1 MQNISRI
8 FRVSQD
14 KENRELYNG
23 QKSPHSHLIMKTLLS
38 LKSKA
43 LFQEMIPRI
52 IPTPKKSEDVVK
64 TCVSLKKHTGKK
76 DGRNFTK
83 T

>member
-1 MQNISRI
+1 
-8 FRVSQD
+8 
-14 KENRELYNG
+14 
-23 QKSPHSHLIMKTLLS
+23 
-38 LKSKA
+38 
-43 LFQEMIPRI
+43 MIPRI

-83 T
+83 TWFSQLEHSKFCEKSEIVLSENIILLDQLT